1 MTDDEKAR
9 KITNKYSRT
18 FDMEAECYIR
28 QDIIDALRDERERCA
43 KVAET
48 HVVSKSSF
56 TYTSESIAAA
66 IREQDK

>member
-43 KVAET
+43 QLAIDTT
-48 HVVSKSSF
+48 HQDGTWNGACRK
-56 TYTSESIAAA
+56 IAAA